1 MPHHHMVLPHYMGR
15 SRNIDI
21 ESNAELKPK
30 DICRRDS
37 FSSQSPVEDIPLLLS
52 FVADGLDTANVDR
65 HLNGLN
71 KHQNQHDLDQPNR
84 IGQRFLLRLR
94 KTIAE
99 PLVPDMPMEGFVD
112 DLDSMYLQSAKNLD
126 AMEDADLQISDEC
139 SDTQEQGRQD
149 VSAEEISQVGPR
161 SPCRCQV
168 FIQIFC
174 IYV

>member
-1 MPHHHMVLPHYMGR
+1 MVLPHYMGR
-15 SRNIDI
+15 SRVIDI

-37 FSSQSPVEDIPLLLS
+37 FSSQSPVEDIPLLLPLL
-52 FVADGLDTANVDR
+52 ADGLDTANIDS
-65 HLNGLN
+65 HLNGLD

-84 IGQRFLLRLR
+84 IGQRFSLSLR
-94 KTIAE
+94 KTIVE
-99 PLVPDMPMEGFVD
+99 PLVPVMTKEGFVD
-112 DLDSMYLQSAKNLD
+112 DLDSTDLQSAKNVD
-126 AMEDADLQISDEC
+126 ATEDSDSQISDEC
-139 SDTQEQGRQD
+139 SYTQERGRQD
-149 VSAEEISQVGPR
+149 VSADEISQVGPR